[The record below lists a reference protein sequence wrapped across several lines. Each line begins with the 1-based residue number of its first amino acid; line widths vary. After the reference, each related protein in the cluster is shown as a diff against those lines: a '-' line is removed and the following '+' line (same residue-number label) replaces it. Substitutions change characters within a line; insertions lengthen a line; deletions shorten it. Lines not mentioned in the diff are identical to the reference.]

1 MDLSKILNKDQRK
14 SIMDAMLTPFSWGY
28 GAGVWMRNT
37 AFDLGV
43 LQEQEFEVPVVS
55 VGNITVGGTGKTPH
69 VEYIIEA
76 LYRRYHI
83 GVLSRG
89 YKRKTKGF
97 ILASENM
104 TPRDIGDEPY
114 QIYHK
119 FGNLI
124 TLAVCEKR
132 RKGIRELLRIDP
144 DINLILLDDGFQH
157 RYVKP
162 KVNIVLIDYNRL
174 PFEDRLLPLGTLR
187 EPAANMT
194 RRCDMIVV
202 TKCPTD
208 LNAMD
213 IRIVKKSLNNLNL
226 LKYQKVFFSNIQYA
240 DPVPVFPVQ
249 SPQLASLQWMH
260 DDDAVLCLTGIA
272 TPKPL
277 VRYLRQFRA
286 NVKVMHFDD
295 HHFFTRRDF
304 TDIFRVYKELEGKRK
319 FIITTEKDAVRIMN
333 NPYYPPTKRNCIYYI
348 PMRVAFLEFAD
359 EHNFIDELVDKIE
372 KQSEEPISTNDNEY
386 DY

>member
-1 MDLSKILNKDQRK
+1 MDLSKVLNKDQRK

-37 AFDLGV
+37 AFDMGM
-43 LQEQEFEVPVVS
+43 LQEQEFDVPVVS

-76 LYRRYHI
+76 LYRHYRI

-119 FGNLI
+119 FGDLI

-132 RKGIRELLRIDP
+132 RKGIRELLRINP

-174 PFEDRLLPLGTLR
+174 PFDDKLLPLGTLR
-187 EPAANMT
+187 EPAGNMT

-213 IRIVKKSLNNLNL
+213 IRIVKKRLSNLNL
-226 LKYQKVFFSNIQYA
+226 LNYQKVFFSNIQYA
-240 DPVPVFPVQ
+240 DPVSVFPVQ
-249 SPQLASLQWMH
+249 SPQLTSLQWLH

-348 PMRVAFLEFAD
+348 PMRVAFLEPA
-359 EHNFIDELVDKIE
+359 EGLSFIDELVDKIE
-372 KQSEEPISTNDNEY
+372 NQTAEPISTND

>member
-1 MDLSKILNKDQRK
+1 
-14 SIMDAMLTPFSWGY
+14 
-28 GAGVWMRNT
+28 
-37 AFDLGV
+37 
-43 LQEQEFEVPVVS
+43 
-55 VGNITVGGTGKTPH
+55 
-69 VEYIIEA
+69 
-76 LYRRYHI
+76 
-83 GVLSRG
+83 
-89 YKRKTKGF
+89 
-97 ILASENM
+97 
-104 TPRDIGDEPY
+104 
-114 QIYHK
+114 
-119 FGNLI
+119 
-124 TLAVCEKR
+124 
-132 RKGIRELLRIDP
+132 
-144 DINLILLDDGFQH
+144 
-157 RYVKP
+157 
-162 KVNIVLIDYNRL
+162 
-174 PFEDRLLPLGTLR
+174 
-187 EPAANMT
+187 
-194 RRCDMIVV
+194 
-202 TKCPTD
+202 
-208 LNAMD
+208 MD

-359 EHNFIDELVDKIE
+359 EHNFIDELVEKIE